1 MRNRAWRPL
10 AMILSL
16 LLMASMPVQAGPIT
30 ISQVVQVL
38 GGYQNTD
45 RVPDLRLRQGQQN
58 SPIAD
63 EVSKSSAG
71 TKSATN
77 SQGSVEV
84 PDASLGATANS
95 SDSLLAGVSL
105 KSDDPQGNVDVISQG
120 DLEGSV
126 CDCGEIPTEV
136 SHHFPKWPLI
146 FLAAIPFFFIH
157 HDCDT
162 CSVPTP
168 TPTPPCTD
176 CNTVVP
182 EPTSLL
188 LFGSGLAALGAGLRR
203 RYARVKLE
211 KEIATPAEG
220 Q

>member
-1 MRNRAWRPL
+1 MRNRALRPL
-10 AMILSL
+10 AMILSV

-30 ISQVVQVL
+30 ISQVVQVFSSD
-38 GGYQNTD
+38 QNIN
-45 RVPDLRLRQGQQN
+45 RVPDLRLRYAQQN
-58 SPIAD
+58 SPLAD
-63 EVSKSSAG
+63 DASKSSAG

-84 PDASLGATANS
+84 PDAALGTTANS
-95 SDSLLAGVSL
+95 TDSLLAGVSL
-105 KSDDPQGNVDVISQG
+105 KSDGPQANVDVISQG

-126 CDCGEIPTEV
+126 CDCGEIPPEI

-146 FLAAIPFFFIH
+146 FLAVIPFFFIH
-157 HDCDT
+157 HHCDT

-168 TPTPPCTD
+168 TPTPPCTN
-176 CNTVVP
+176 CTTVP
-182 EPTSLL
+182 EPTSLF
-188 LFGSGLAALGAGLRR
+188 LFGSGLVALGAGLRR

-211 KEIATPAEG
+211 KEIATPTEG